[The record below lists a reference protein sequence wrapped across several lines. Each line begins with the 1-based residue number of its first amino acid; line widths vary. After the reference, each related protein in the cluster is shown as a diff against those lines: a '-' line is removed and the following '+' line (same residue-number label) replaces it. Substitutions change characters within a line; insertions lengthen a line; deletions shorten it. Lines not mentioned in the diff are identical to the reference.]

1 MPIHPIQIK
10 LNNKLIDLSLPIVMG
25 IVNATPDS
33 FFNGNSFTTN
43 KGIMQCV
50 DKIIIDG
57 GKIIDVGGYSTRPN
71 SKDVAPDEEI
81 RRVSEA
87 LLIILKKYPDAI
99 ISLDTFR
106 SSVVRQVAKNFPIA
120 IVNDI
125 SGGTLDPFMFETI
138 ADLKPAYVLTHFRGV
153 LQTMHQQEDYKHVV
167 SEVILFLEKRLT
179 QLRLLGVND
188 VIIDPGFGFAKTT
201 KHNFE
206 ILRKLSYFDTI
217 NAPLLAGIS
226 RKSMLY
232 KSLKINPTEALN
244 ATTAANMLA
253 LIGGASILRVHDVKP
268 AVEAILLF
276 HQYYDISFDSM

>member
-276 HQYYDISFDSM
+276 HQYNDISFDSM